1 MKVQKVYNELIKN
14 HLKFKEP
21 VAAAKYQGDIC
32 ISPDG
37 YIIFIIPENDFILGF
52 DKLYAEL
59 MIQTKSVLERI
70 IKSSESPDYRDGKLL
85 EKYEVISGTGGKN
98 KIMIQAIQSGDE
110 TVWVNK
116 KYLDYFDKPKLRT
129 CGYKDPIF
137 VYEEEKLVGCVFPVV
152 NK

>member
-1 MKVQKVYNELIKN
+1 MKIKKVYDELIKN

-21 VAAAKYQGDIC
+21 RATAKYNGDIC

-37 YIIFIIPENDFILGF
+37 YIIFIIPENDFILDF
-52 DKLYAEL
+52 SKMYAEL

-98 KIMIQAIQSGDE
+98 KIMIQAIQSGGE

-116 KYLDYFDKPKLRT
+116 KYLDYFDNPELRT

-137 VYEEEKLVGCVFPVV
+137 VYEEEKLVGCVFPVI